1 MLVEGD
7 QEENSQP
14 KRKRRRRIWIS
25 IGIILA
31 LLIIFHR
38 PILLGAI
45 HWFAVHRAAK
55 EHLELSFRAE
65 GNVFTALTV
74 RNLHVVPI
82 GSAAI
87 EVAESEYI
95 HAEYNLFSLIR
106 GHADFLNSIET
117 RNAHVV
123 VDPGKMRVQV
133 APRPREKVTLPAVF
147 PERARLENVT
157 VIVRDPAH
165 DFIAENLSLDL
176 NPQAPG
182 ALSVTLLQLPTGEA
196 WTRVTGMA
204 SYENR
209 NLNLRDVIL
218 NEQTRFSLINVDAS
232 RIRQHMM
239 ALRLVGTL
247 DGAPIDLQASLTEQ
261 ARSLFI
267 KSHTTA
273 RNLSLSSAKKL
284 GLFSDAPV
292 QGEIENFT
300 FDFVGLLRAPKTWA
314 ASGDGVVR
322 DLQVAG
328 TIFDRAAAQISA
340 HDGMATIQ
348 PVELTRAGT
357 ALQIHG
363 TIQLPERAD
372 DLGRSPAKFE
382 VVGNDLDLG
391 PITSAMEKPLSGH
404 AQINGTLEIRDEQ
417 LQATFRVASGPVR
430 SGDVTLEKLEATG
443 TAEKNLR
450 LHAKDAHWFEGLRA
464 NATAVVSAVRNS
476 EFAADTISGQ
486 LDQSGSLI
494 TISNVA
500 IQRGSNQIVGNASV
514 RLRAD
519 EKDFIKQPATAQIT
533 INAPQTA
540 DFWNGNSPNRVSG
553 TLNASRIVQWNG
565 AVADGWFNVYGSK
578 LQIRNLSVP
587 QLSGAGSI
595 WQSKIFLNDLTANLN
610 QRDFVNGQGTLDL
623 RGEKKFAGK
632 LAVDITDMS
641 TLKPLLEA
649 SGNKMELRGS
659 FLLNWDG
666 RGSASKLT
674 ENGSLK
680 LAWKN
685 GQLGDMKA
693 LTANV
698 DATYSPAGLEI
709 PTIFIG
715 SDRMDFQAIVSAKG
729 QTLEI
734 SKIQLDQGQAKYASG
749 YASVPFIWGNVGTNQ
764 PVFPRDGKVN
774 ATFDSTNLDLK
785 KLFDDFGIE
794 PAASGFLSVK
804 LQAGGTL
811 ADLQAHLDVDGR
823 DLRNPKLTNLDP
835 ATLRLSAD
843 AAGNKLNLAGELKQ
857 PKIQPVSIAATMPLD
872 AGKILST
879 RSFDE
884 NTPVQ
889 ATVRLPRSSV
899 NFLRQFIPA
908 VEQLDGDVA
917 FDVAIGGTIARP
929 AFTGSGDIT
938 INEARFTNATL
949 PALRGFQSRLIFH
962 DNAVTLEKFHGD
974 LAGGPFTIGGR
985 VVFTKL
991 TDANIDLD
999 LRAESIL
1006 IARNDSLTARAD
1018 ANLKVSGPVMSAT
1031 VKGNVALTNSH
1042 FLKDIDL
1049 IPIGLPGRPAPEPIE
1064 DRPDYSVKTPP
1075 LRDWKFDLAI
1085 KTKDPF
1091 SIRGNLANGGA
1102 IADLHLGGTGSHPEL
1117 KGIVKMQNVEATLPF
1132 SRLDVTNGFLYFDPS
1147 DSFNPKID
1155 LQGRSVIRDYTAR
1168 VYVYGNSLAPQ
1179 AIFTSEPP
1187 LPQEEIISLL
1197 ATGATRQELT
1207 GNSNVLAGR
1216 AAMLLVQQLYR
1227 KIFKKGQPTQSN
1239 SVFDRLQVD
1248 LGTVDPR
1255 TGREQATARFKV
1267 NENWVLIG
1275 DLGVGGEF
1283 RGQVKYLIRFH

>member
-1 MLVEGD
+1 MLVADD

-14 KRKRRRRIWIS
+14 KGTRRRRIWIS

-31 LLIIFHR
+31 LLVIFHR

-55 EHLELSFRAE
+55 EHLKLSFRAE

-74 RNLHVVPI
+74 RNLHVVPT
-82 GSAAI
+82 GPAAI
-87 EVAESEYI
+87 EIAEAEYI

-165 DFIAENLSLDL
+165 DFIAENVSLDL
-176 NPQAPG
+176 NPRATG
-182 ALSVTLLQLPTGEA
+182 ALSVALLQLPTGEA
-196 WTRVTGMA
+196 WTRVTGTT

-209 NLNLRDVIL
+209 NLILRDVIL

-232 RIRQHMM
+232 HIRQHMM
-239 ALRLVGTL
+239 ALRLIGTL
-247 DGAPIDLQASLTEQ
+247 DGGPIDLQASLAEQ
-261 ARSLFI
+261 DRSVFI

-292 QGEIENFT
+292 EGEVENFS
-300 FDFVGLLRAPKTWA
+300 FDFAGLLGAPKTWV
-314 ASGDGVVR
+314 ASGDSVVR

-328 TIFDRAAAQISA
+328 TTFDRAAAQISA
-340 HDGMATIQ
+340 HNGVVTIQ
-348 PVELTRAGT
+348 PVELTRAET
-357 ALQIHG
+357 AVQIRG
-363 TIQLPERAD
+363 TIQLPEHAD

-382 VVGNDLDLG
+382 IIGNDLDLG
-391 PITSAMEKPLSGH
+391 PITSAMEKPLSGRG
-404 AQINGTLEIRDEQ
+404 QINGTLEIRDEQ
-417 LQATFRVASGPVR
+417 FQATFRVASGPVR
-430 SGDVTLEKLEATG
+430 SGDFTLEKLEG
-443 TAEKNLR
+443 TATAAKNLR
-450 LHAKDAHWFEGLRA
+450 LRAKDAPWFEGLRA
-464 NATAVVSAVRNS
+464 NATAVVSAVSNN
-476 EFAADTISGQ
+476 EFAADTISAQ
-486 LDQSGSLI
+486 LDQSGNVV
-494 TISNVA
+494 TINNLTV
-500 IQRGSNQIVGNASV
+500 QRGSNQIVGNASI
-514 RLRAD
+514 RLRAA
-519 EKDFIKQPATAQIT
+519 EKDFLKQPATIQIA

-540 DFWNGNSPNRVSG
+540 DFWNGNSQNRVSG
-553 TLNASRIVQWNG
+553 ALNASGIVQWNG
-565 AVADGWFNVYGSK
+565 AIADGWFNVYGAN

-587 QLSGAGSI
+587 QFSGAGSI

-610 QRDFVNGQGTLDL
+610 QSDFVNGHGTLDL

-632 LAVDITDMS
+632 VAVEIADMS

-649 SGNKMELRGS
+649 SGNKAELRGS
-659 FLLNWDG
+659 FLLNWNG

-674 ENGSLK
+674 EDGFLK

-685 GQLGDMKA
+685 GQLGNMKA

-709 PTIFIG
+709 PTLFIG

-729 QTLEI
+729 DTLEV
-734 SKIQLDQGQAKYASG
+734 SRMQLDQGQAKYASG
-749 YASVPFIWGNVGTNQ
+749 YASIPFIWRNVGTNQ

-774 ATFDSTNLDLK
+774 ATFDSANLDLK
-785 KLFDDFGIE
+785 KLFDDFGME
-794 PAASGFLSVK
+794 PFASGLLSVK

-811 ADLQAHLDVDGR
+811 ANLQGRLDLDGR
-823 DLRNPKLTNLDP
+823 DLRNAKLTNLDP
-835 ATLRLSAD
+835 ATLRVSAD

-857 PKIQPVSIAATMPLD
+857 PKIQPVSVAATMPFD

-879 RSFDE
+879 RSLDE
-884 NTPVQ
+884 STPVQ

-917 FDVAIGGTIARP
+917 FEVAIGGTIAHP
-929 AFTGSGDIT
+929 AFTGNGDIT
-938 INEARFTNATL
+938 INTARFTNPTL
-949 PALRGFQSRLIFH
+949 PALRGFQSRLIFR
-962 DNAVTLEKFHGD
+962 DNTVALEKFRGD

-999 LRAESIL
+999 LRAESVL

-1018 ANLKVSGPVMSAT
+1018 ANLKASGPVMSAT

-1064 DRPDYSVKTPP
+1064 DRPDYSIKTPP
-1075 LRDWKFDLAI
+1075 LRDWKFDVAI

-1117 KGIVKMQNVEATLPF
+1117 KGTVKLQGVEATLPF

-1155 LQGRSVIRDYTAR
+1155 LQGTSVIRDYTVR
-1168 VYVYGNSLAPQ
+1168 VYVYGDSLAPQ

-1267 NENWVLIG
+1267 NENWVLVG